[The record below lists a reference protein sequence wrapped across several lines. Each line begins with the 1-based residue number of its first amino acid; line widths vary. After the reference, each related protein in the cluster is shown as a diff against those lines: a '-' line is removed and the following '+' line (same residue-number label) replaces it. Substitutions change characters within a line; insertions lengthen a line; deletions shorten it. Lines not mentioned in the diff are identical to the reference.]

1 MKTKEIL
8 ILAVVVV
15 LFVVA
20 PWASQSAFAGYV
32 VIWGDVDVNEPNDP
46 NEPYPLDSNDY
57 VAIGSGSH
65 HTLAIKSDGSLVGL
79 YYSLWGN
86 SDGQCDVP
94 EGNDFVKVDGG
105 NHHSVAVRS
114 DGSLIA
120 WGNNN
125 HGQCNFPTGND
136 FIDVVAGSKYN
147 VALKSD
153 GSLIAWGYKH
163 IEDSNA
169 PQSGEPPAG
178 YDFVDIAAGQG
189 HSLSLRSV
197 GSLAAWGQN
206 FYGECNVPE
215 SNDFMK
221 IAAGRSYSLAVKK
234 DGSLIAWGRNHNGQC
249 DVPEGNDF
257 VDVAAGWYH
266 SLAIKDDGSVVAW
279 GRNNN
284 GQCNVPDGND
294 FVAIAAGS
302 EHSMALTSDAVNI
315 LTMSTIPA
323 GLDCIIPGQGEH
335 GYYLGQGVFIN
346 APRCPNCPD
355 VYKFDH
361 WTGDITEPN
370 LTFGHLIMD
379 KDRTI
384 TAVYVA
390 DERLCGDECHPIL
403 QGDVNED
410 CYINFV
416 DFALYAQR
424 WMSCTHPDCD

>member
-86 SDGQCDVP
+86 SD
-94 EGNDFVKVDGG
+94 
-105 NHHSVAVRS
+105 
-114 DGSLIA
+114 
-120 WGNNN
+120 
-125 HGQCNFPTGND
+125 
-136 FIDVVAGSKYN
+136 
-147 VALKSD
+147 
-153 GSLIAWGYKH
+153 
-163 IEDSNA
+163 
-169 PQSGEPPAG
+169 
-178 YDFVDIAAGQG
+178 
-189 HSLSLRSV
+189 
-197 GSLAAWGQN
+197 
-206 FYGECNVPE
+206 
-215 SNDFMK
+215 
-221 IAAGRSYSLAVKK
+221 
-234 DGSLIAWGRNHNGQC
+234 GQC